1 MDQLTTRIHTV
12 RVDNADC
19 RCAEQL
25 LPLRANELG
34 GVRAASFDVGD
45 GSFNVLADARV
56 SIDDVVAVAV
66 AAGYTVRDLPLGEDA
81 GPPPFSDP
89 AISAETQSELEA
101 AVAVALE
108 PEAGS
113 SAAGQSDPE
122 RAELLQRYRIQVS
135 DGYYPD
141 LLEVI
146 AGIPAEITFSEG
158 HGCLAEVVFEE
169 FGIRADLTEGG
180 AVVHLPALEPGAY
193 PFSCG
198 MRMVFGS
205 IVAREL

>member
-1 MDQLTTRIHTV
+1 MDQLNSRMHSI
-12 RVDNADC
+12 RVENADC

-25 LPLRANELG
+25 LPLRANALD
-34 GVRAASFDVGD
+34 GVRAASFDVSS
-45 GSFNVLADARV
+45 GSFNVLADTRV
-56 SIDDVVAVAV
+56 SLDDLVAVAV
-66 AAGYTVRDLPLGEDA
+66 AAGYRVTDLPLDPDVDPA
-81 GPPPFSDP
+81 PFSDP

-108 PEAGS
+108 PETAHPGAS
-113 SAAGQSDPE
+113 SPDPE

-146 AGIPAEITFSEG
+146 AGIPAEITFGEG
-158 HGCLAEVVFEE
+158 HGCLAEVVFEG
-169 FGIRADLTEGG
+169 FGIRADLTDGG
-180 AVVHLPALEPGAY
+180 AVVRLPALQPGAY